1 MMETMYY
8 KAVYLLDDG
17 SHTCEV
23 FVDRSLESARE
34 YASGDNARGRQL
46 LSLTEYRDQYTALT
60 DEPDSLI

>member
-1 MMETMYY
+1 MMETKYY